1 MNRELPDVQAGFRKG
16 RGTRDQI
23 ANIHWIME
31 KAREFQKNIYFCFID
46 NAKAFD
52 GVDHNKLWKILKEIV
67 DENPFLGKFYED
79 IDEWSFQTEMF
90 FLCNRYK
97 QLEDINIKYL
107 NQRKPVVADY
117 HIFKNVIFA
126 SRTLKD
132 SQYDKYMQIYRILTQ
147 DMPVPNV
154 IVYLTASLETLQKRI
169 AMRGRE
175 FEKNM
180 DPNYLLQ
187 LTKDYETAMDAFKKD
202 HPDIPVLKFNGDD
215 MDFVKNPDDLNVIL
229 SALQNTLL
237 KESK

>member
-1 MNRELPDVQAGFRKG
+1 MTGVPFITVEGPIGVGKTSLAKELSTHMQL
-16 RGTRDQI
+16 
-23 ANIHWIME
+23 H
-31 KAREFQKNIYFCFID
+31 
-46 NAKAFD
+46 
-52 GVDHNKLWKILKEIV
+52 LLKEIV

-117 HIFKNVIFA
+117 HIFKNLIFA

-187 LTKDYETAMDAFKKD
+187 LTKDYETAMDAFKKN

-215 MDFVKNPDDLNVIL
+215 MDFVRNPDDLNVIL

>member
-1 MNRELPDVQAGFRKG
+1 
-16 RGTRDQI
+16 
-23 ANIHWIME
+23 
-31 KAREFQKNIYFCFID
+31 
-46 NAKAFD
+46 
-52 GVDHNKLWKILKEIV
+52 
-67 DENPFLGKFYED
+67 
-79 IDEWSFQTEMF
+79 MF

-175 FEKNM
+175 FEKIWIQIT
-180 DPNYLLQ
+180 YYSSQ
-187 LTKDYETAMDAFKKD
+187 KITKQQWM
-202 HPDIPVLKFNGDD
+202 
-215 MDFVKNPDDLNVIL
+215 
-229 SALQNTLL
+229 LL
-237 KESK
+237 KRPSRYTSIEI

>member
-1 MNRELPDVQAGFRKG
+1 MTGVPFITVEGPIGVGKTSLAKELSTHMQL
-16 RGTRDQI
+16 
-23 ANIHWIME
+23 H
-31 KAREFQKNIYFCFID
+31 
-46 NAKAFD
+46 
-52 GVDHNKLWKILKEIV
+52 LLKEIV

-117 HIFKNVIFA
+117 HIFKNLIFA

-187 LTKDYETAMDAFKKD
+187 LTKGYETAMDAFKKD

-215 MDFVKNPDDLNVIL
+215 MDFVRNPDDLNVIL

>member
-1 MNRELPDVQAGFRKG
+1 VTGVP
-16 RGTRDQI
+16 
-23 ANIHWIME
+23 
-31 KAREFQKNIYFCFID
+31 FITVEGPIGVGKTSL
-46 NAKAFD
+46 AKEIST
-52 GVDHNKLWKILKEIV
+52 HMQLHLLKEIV
-67 DENPFLGKFYED
+67 DENPFLGKFYEN
-79 IDEWSFQTEMF
+79 IEEWSFQTEMF

-107 NQRKPVVADY
+107 SQRKPVVADY
-117 HIFKNVIFA
+117 HILKNLIFA
-126 SRTLKD
+126 SRSLKD
-132 SQYDKYMQIYRILTQ
+132 AQYDKYMQIYRILTQ

-202 HPDIPVLKFNGDD
+202 HPDIPVLKFNGDN
-215 MDFVKNPDDLNVIL
+215 MDFVKNSDDLNVIL
-229 SALQNTLL
+229 STLQNTLL
-237 KESK
+237 KGTK

>member
-1 MNRELPDVQAGFRKG
+1 MTGVP
-16 RGTRDQI
+16 
-23 ANIHWIME
+23 
-31 KAREFQKNIYFCFID
+31 FITVEGPIGVGKTSL
-46 NAKAFD
+46 AKEIST
-52 GVDHNKLWKILKEIV
+52 HMQLHLLKEIV

-154 IVYLTASLETLQKRI
+154 IVYLTASLETLQRRI

-187 LTKDYETAMDAFKKD
+187 LTKDYETAMEAFKKD

>member
-1 MNRELPDVQAGFRKG
+1 MTGVP
-16 RGTRDQI
+16 
-23 ANIHWIME
+23 
-31 KAREFQKNIYFCFID
+31 FITVEGPIGVGKTSL
-46 NAKAFD
+46 AKEIST
-52 GVDHNKLWKILKEIV
+52 HMQLHLLKEIV

-154 IVYLTASLETLQKRI
+154 IVYLTASLETLQRRI

-175 FEKNM
+175 FEINM

>member
-1 MNRELPDVQAGFRKG
+1 MTGVP
-16 RGTRDQI
+16 
-23 ANIHWIME
+23 
-31 KAREFQKNIYFCFID
+31 FITVEGPIGVGKTSL
-46 NAKAFD
+46 AKEIST
-52 GVDHNKLWKILKEIV
+52 HMQLHLLKEIV

-117 HIFKNVIFA
+117 HIFKNLIFA

-154 IVYLTASLETLQKRI
+154 IVYLTANLETLQKRI
-169 AMRGRE
+169 ALRGRE

-187 LTKDYETAMDAFKKD
+187 LTKDYETAMDTFRKD
-202 HPDIPVLKFNGDD
+202 HPEIPVLKFNGDD

>member
-1 MNRELPDVQAGFRKG
+1 MTGVP
-16 RGTRDQI
+16 
-23 ANIHWIME
+23 
-31 KAREFQKNIYFCFID
+31 FITVEGPIGVGKTSL
-46 NAKAFD
+46 AKEIST
-52 GVDHNKLWKILKEIV
+52 HMQLHLLKEIV

-117 HIFKNVIFA
+117 HIFKNLIFA

-187 LTKDYETAMDAFKKD
+187 LTKDYEKAMDAFKKD

-215 MDFVKNPDDLNVIL
+215 MDFVRNPDDLNVIL

>member
-1 MNRELPDVQAGFRKG
+1 MTGVP
-16 RGTRDQI
+16 
-23 ANIHWIME
+23 
-31 KAREFQKNIYFCFID
+31 FITVEGPIGVGKTSL
-46 NAKAFD
+46 AKEIST
-52 GVDHNKLWKILKEIV
+52 HMQLHLLKEIV

-154 IVYLTASLETLQKRI
+154 IVYLTASLETLRKRI

>member
-1 MNRELPDVQAGFRKG
+1 MTGVP
-16 RGTRDQI
+16 
-23 ANIHWIME
+23 
-31 KAREFQKNIYFCFID
+31 FITVEGPIGVGKTSL
-46 NAKAFD
+46 AKEIST
-52 GVDHNKLWKILKEIV
+52 HMQLHLLKEIV

-117 HIFKNVIFA
+117 HIFKNLIFA

-169 AMRGRE
+169 ALRGRE
-175 FEKNM
+175 FEKTM

-187 LTKDYETAMDAFKKD
+187 LTKDYETAMDTFRKD
-202 HPDIPVLKFNGDD
+202 HPEIPVLKFNGDD